1 MRIAD
6 KLGQNS
12 GVFARR
18 SRPTGSD
25 AIVGAA
31 GAACARVRCII
42 AANGSAAA
50 RKAAT
55 RILRRFSLRSFSG
68 SEALSDVLLA
78 RLVARRAQIVCEV
91 CLVAVTHLRR
101 TKRAENARAAR

>member
-12 GVFARR
+12 RAFARR

-25 AIVGAA
+25 VIVGAA

-42 AANGSAAA
+42 AANASAAA
-50 RKAAT
+50 RNAAT
-55 RILRRFSLRSFSG
+55 KILRRFSLRSFCG
-68 SEALSDVLLA
+68 SEALSAALFA
-78 RLVARRAQIVCEV
+78 RLVSRRAQIVCGV
-91 CLVAVTHLRR
+91 CLVAATHLRR